1 MGDET
6 KSEKIKKFNEDAQK
20 QQQAKAAQAQ
30 NLPPAQVNVIPT
42 ATMSAADIA
51 LIQKAQ
57 AGQQL
62 TQEEQIRLKALET
75 KQNLQAAEA
84 AKKKAAEEERK
95 NAAFQKKA
103 ILETG
108 NAVSQLATPLEPAV
122 NWFANVPTP
131 GGLATILI
139 ILIVFVLAIVPVDAS
154 GTTRLKLVWLTL
166 TGKTHLKYEEDKAF
180 GGGGSGNFGS
190 QSASPTTPTT
200 PGQLP
205 SMPTALPPITQP
217 ILPPVVPPVI
227 MPTFSPLDLPG
238 FNMFDIFGGMQ

>member
-1 MGDET
+1 MTDET

-30 NLPPAQVNVIPT
+30 NLPPAQVNVIPM

-75 KQNLQAAEA
+75 KQNLQAAES

-108 NAVSQLATPLEPAV
+108 AAVSQLATPLEPAV

-139 ILIVFVLAIVPVDAS
+139 ILVVFVLAIVPVDAS

-180 GGGGSGNFGS
+180 GGGGSGDFGS
-190 QSASPTTPTT
+190 QSASPTTP
-200 PGQLP
+200 GQLP
-205 SMPTALPPITQP
+205 SMPAVLPPITQP

-227 MPTFSPLDLPG
+227 TPTFSSLDLPG